1 MEQQETAERKRET
14 DRETRAAAARE
25 AEELNRRAREEQDY
39 CRNILSRKIRLLMVE
54 LREGSGDCPVLR
66 LGVYKRRRR
75 LARPAVDVDLMALA
89 RNGLEMEPGTSI
101 KTATT
106 RLFAHVAAPIRD
118 WLARSQV
125 KQSPKGLEIDLKEW
139 IRITSNAGDDLL
151 VLCTN
156 VRKASILQM
165 RTEWDQEEVK
175 DLLDAEGGEEA
186 GMSSLDEYE
195 ACLQHFTQRAA
206 NAAEERHWA
215 GWATTHEEW
224 RDGGCQRGEQEPV
237 CPRAPSPVRNVTE
250 TTELVVVRYEA
261 MRHVT
266 RTRA

>member
-1 MEQQETAERKRET
+1 
-14 DRETRAAAARE
+14 
-25 AEELNRRAREEQDY
+25 
-39 CRNILSRKIRLLMVE
+39 
-54 LREGSGDCPVLR
+54 
-66 LGVYKRRRR
+66 
-75 LARPAVDVDLMALA
+75 
-89 RNGLEMEPGTSI
+89 
-101 KTATT
+101 
-106 RLFAHVAAPIRD
+106 
-118 WLARSQV
+118 
-125 KQSPKGLEIDLKEW
+125 
-139 IRITSNAGDDLL
+139 
-151 VLCTN
+151 
-156 VRKASILQM
+156 M
-165 RTEWDQEEVK
+165 RTEWDVEEVK

-206 NAAEERHWA
+206 TAAEERHRD
-215 GWATTHEEW
+215 GWAATHEEW